1 MFLPVLVVIRDYAD
15 PVGSIDYGPG
25 DVVYFPSGPFS
36 GICGVVRTVYPH
48 REELRIDF
56 AEGIVH
62 REGGVLRERRHTFT
76 VRFDEVELV

>member
-1 MFLPVLVVIRDYAD
+1 M
-15 PVGSIDYGPG
+15 GTTEYGPG

-36 GICGVVRTVYPH
+36 GICAVVRTVDPH

-56 AEGIVH
+56 AEGLTH
-62 REGGVLRERRHTFT
+62 REGGVLHERRHTFT

>member
-1 MFLPVLVVIRDYAD
+1 MIIRDYAD
-15 PVGSIDYGPG
+15 PVDFSEYGPG
-25 DVVYFPSGPFS
+25 DVVYFPSGPLS
-36 GICGVVRTVYPH
+36 GICGVVRTVDHH

>member
-1 MFLPVLVVIRDYAD
+1 MRTTE
-15 PVGSIDYGPG
+15 YGPG

-36 GICGVVRTVYPH
+36 GICAVVRTVDPR

-56 AEGIVH
+56 AEGLTH
-62 REGGVLRERRHTFT
+62 REGGVLHERRHTFT